1 MPMFDRERNTQIKLI
16 SNSKLQINLK
26 QPYGC
31 KGQESPKQL
40 ELFIVII
47 ARVVTSEVW
56 ADIFGLNGSNNP

>member
-1 MPMFDRERNTQIKLI
+1 MPMFDSECNTE
-16 SNSKLQINLK
+16 LQINLK

-47 ARVVTSEVW
+47 TRVVTSKVW
-56 ADIFGLNGSNNP
+56 ADIWFK